1 MDAESEADTQRA
13 EAWRAEANVKREG
26 PGSHEPDWARS
37 GERCMTEAVIEK
49 KLPARRDVPVGD
61 TWDLA
66 SLFSSDAEWEAALA
80 EWEKMLPGFGAFAG
94 TLA

>member
-1 MDAESEADTQRA
+1 MSES
-13 EAWRAEANVKREG
+13 
-26 PGSHEPDWARS
+26 
-37 GERCMTEAVIEK
+37 VIEK

-80 EWEKMLPGFGAFAG
+80 
-94 TLA
+94 